1 MLLSCRNVYAA
12 IYKLQG
18 GPPTIWGLG
27 CSVPEATKAA
37 RRNMKAAGGGGFLG
51 VASWRHHV
59 VMISPAEYERVLA
72 GECIKRRLPWDV
84 LRKSICVD
92 ARALEE

>member
-1 MLLSCRNVYAA
+1 MLLSCRTVYAA

-37 RRNMKAAGGGGFLG
+37 RRHMRAAGGGGLLG
-51 VASWRHHV
+51 LASWRHHV
-59 VMISPAEYERVLA
+59 VTISPAEYERVLA
-72 GECIKRRLPWDV
+72 GENIKRRMPWDV
-84 LRKSICVD
+84 LPKSIAVD
-92 ARALEE
+92 SRALEE